1 MPDAIT
7 HRPNCEAP
15 DACAAR
21 GAGHCRRCHFR
32 SVAKALNAD
41 PEFRAKVSA
50 ASSARMKEL
59 NADPEFKAK
68 TSARMKALNAEKIKS
83 LGLRDHEVREWR
95 AIRAKGFSREEAARI
110 VICSRK
116 DEAA

>member
-32 SVAKALNAD
+32 SVAKALH
-41 PEFRAKVSA
+41 
-50 ASSARMKEL
+50 
-59 NADPEFKAK
+59 ADPEFKAK

-83 LGLRDHEVREWR
+83 LGLRDHEVSEWR